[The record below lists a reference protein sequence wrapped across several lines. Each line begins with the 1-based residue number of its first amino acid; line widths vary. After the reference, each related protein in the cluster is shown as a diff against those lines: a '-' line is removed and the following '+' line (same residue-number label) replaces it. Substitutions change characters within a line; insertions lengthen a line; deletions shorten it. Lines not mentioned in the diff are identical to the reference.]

1 MVKYFS
7 IKHRT
12 RKEDNTNNN
21 YKKKRCAELYFREK
35 NNKMSKKEKAT
46 YISKSKNILISGE
59 VASGKTKE
67 LIKLYR
73 GKEAIY
79 DNLKVQNK
87 FIYFDCNVS
96 LSEILQIFEE
106 SLEKT
111 TQKFTAQELQ
121 VRLNNIEDDD
131 EEQDNRN
138 SKTLYTKIKALE
150 EYSKGAILFIDDI
163 NKATGRKLETL
174 KHLVKNS
181 KIWIATTKS
190 SHTINQNLQKS
201 MNLKNKDSYYNFTLY
216 TTQAVDATNIL
227 FIIFILFL
235 VAVGQTDMAILLMAG
250 RFMLKQGTGK

>member
-12 RKEDNTNNN
+12 RKEENKDNN
-21 YKKKRCAELYFREK
+21 YNKKRCAELYFREK
-35 NNKMSKKEKAT
+35 KTRRSKKEKAT

-59 VASGKTKE
+59 IASGKTKE

-73 GKEAIY
+73 GKETIY
-79 DNLKVQNK
+79 NNLKTQNK

-106 SLEKT
+106 SLEKVT
-111 TQKFTAQELQ
+111 KTFTPQELQ
-121 VRLNNIEDDD
+121 IRLNNIEVDD
-131 EEQDNRN
+131 EEQDNKN
-138 SKTLYTKIKALE
+138 SKTLYTKIKTLE
-150 EYSKGAILFIDDI
+150 EYSKGAILFVDDI
-163 NKATGRKLETL
+163 NKASGRKLETL
-174 KHLVKNS
+174 KSLVKNS

-227 FIIFILFL
+227 FIIFIIFL
-235 VAVGQTDMAILLMAG
+235 IALGQTDMAILLMAG

>member
-1 MVKYFS
+1 LVKYFS

-12 RKEDNTNNN
+12 RKEENKNNN
-21 YKKKRCAELYFREK
+21 YKKQRCAELYFREK
-35 NNKMSKKEKAT
+35 NNKMSKKEKST

-79 DNLKVQNK
+79 NSLKTQNK

-106 SLEKT
+106 SLEKIT
-111 TQKFTAQELQ
+111 RTFTSQELQ
-121 VRLNNIEDDD
+121 IRLNNIEDD
-131 EEQDNRN
+131 EEQDNKN
-138 SKTLYTKIKALE
+138 SKTLYTKIKTLE

-174 KHLVKNS
+174 KNLVKNS

-227 FIIFILFL
+227 FIIFIIFL
-235 VAVGQTDMAILLMAG
+235 VTIGQTDMAILLMAG